1 MHLRILSEDWI
12 VSYRFNKLDRGRI
25 MKSEKFLIITGL
37 SGSGKTVVSRFLE
50 DLGYYCIDNLPAKL
64 IPSFVELWRRK
75 EVEIEKVALVIDI
88 REAGFETEFLEVFHK
103 ISKKVSPQLIFLDAA
118 DDTLLKRFSES
129 RRPHPLKTRKSIV
142 ESIQLERKRL
152 AEVKRLADEV
162 IDTTDTNITQ
172 LKERL
177 NVRFLKK
184 RVDKMQVRMVSFG
197 YKYGVPLESDL
208 LFDTRFLPNP
218 FYMDKLRDKTGK
230 EKKVK
235 EYVLQD
241 EETKKFLL
249 RLKSF
254 MDYLMPKFVK
264 EGKSLLTIST
274 GCTGG
279 KHRSVIIAEE
289 LKEHLRSQGYSV
301 RIYHRDLYK

>member
-12 VSYRFNKLDRGRI
+12 VSFRFNKLDRGRI

-64 IPSFVELWRRK
+64 IPNFVDLWRRK

-162 IDTTDTNITQ
+162 IDTTDTNITL

-254 MDYLMPKFVK
+254 VDYLMPKFVK

-301 RIYHRDLYK
+301 RVYHRDLYK

>member
-1 MHLRILSEDWI
+1 MHLRISSEDWI
-12 VSYRFNKLDRGRI
+12 VSCRFNEQDWGRI

-64 IPSFVELWRRK
+64 IPSFVDLWRRK

-88 REAGFETEFLEVFHK
+88 REAGFETEFLEVFHR
-103 ISKKVSPQLIFLDAA
+103 INKKVSPQLIFLDAA

-129 RRPHPLKTRKSIV
+129 RRPHPLKTRKSVV

-177 NVRFLKK
+177 NARFLKK
-184 RVDKMQVRMVSFG
+184 KADKMLVRMVSFG

-208 LFDTRFLPNP
+208 LIDTRFLPNP
-218 FYMDKLRDKTGK
+218 FYVDRLRDKTGK

-235 EYVLQD
+235 DYVLQD
-241 EETKKFLL
+241 EETKNFLL
-249 RLKSF
+249 RLKGF
-254 MDYLMPKFVK
+254 VDYLMPKFVK

-301 RIYHRDLYK
+301 RVYHRDLYK